1 MDPDLTPRRQT
12 RTVFFIL
19 GLVGFVLLVGAVA
32 RYAYERYGE
41 RYTVERAD
49 NGAAVTR
56 VVAAAFSNAS
66 QLKVGELTGTVQ
78 ASASDTRAWGL
89 LTSDQVVKA
98 PFSADYFVDV
108 SRLGP
113 GDYRWE
119 PATRTL
125 TVHVPDVLVGRVNVD
140 EAGKYLTRTRGVIVT
155 RSAMEALQQHVSA
168 AATRTAQAE
177 ANRPERVAAARAN
190 ARRALGRLAAG
201 PLEAA
206 GLGPV
211 TVDVRFAGEGDGR
224 EQMERSRSLQEVL
237 GNAR

>member
-1 MDPDLTPRRQT
+1 VAAGVS
-12 RTVFFIL
+12 RTAAI
-19 GLVGFVLLVGAVA
+19 VGAVVGVVALLVAAAFA
-32 RYAYERYGE
+32 RFGYERYAE

-56 VVAAAFSNAS
+56 VVAAAFANAS
-66 QLKVGELTGTVQ
+66 QIKVGELTGTVQ

-98 PFSADYFVDV
+98 PFSADYLVDV

-113 GDYRWE
+113 RSYRWD
-119 PATRTL
+119 AARRTL
-125 TVHVPDVLVGRVNVD
+125 TVEVPDVLVGRVNVD
-140 EAGKYLTRTRGVIVT
+140 EAGRYLTRTRGVLVT
-155 RSAMEALQQHVSA
+155 RGAMEALQRHVSA

-177 ANRPERVAAARAN
+177 ASRPERVAAARAN
-190 ARRALGRLAAG
+190 ARAVIGRLAAG

-211 TVDVRFAGEGDGR
+211 RVEVRFAGEGGTA
-224 EQMERSRSLQEVL
+224 ERWDTSRSLPEL
-237 GNAR
+237 IGNAR